1 MKFFLVFYDDDG
13 SREACS
19 TLYSWLVKANTGEE
33 AIQKYLDHSKYD
45 EDPDRFMA
53 QEMDL
58 IE

>member
-1 MKFFLVFYDDDG
+1 MKYYLVFYDDDG

-19 TLYSWLVKANTGEE
+19 ALYSWLVKADSEEE
-33 AIQKYLDHSKYD
+33 AIQKYLNQSEYE
-45 EDPDRFMA
+45 EDAGKFIA